1 MVFTNIDT
9 LQVQL
14 STLMPHAI
22 LWVAPPETPQCVS
35 VCLCPAYRAGLWVW
49 VLPGPTIAS
58 SGPFRG
64 WGKSRDSSGHLTSSP
79 AAALPLPV
87 MAFFLHRQLHQ
98 QMITSSSIAIG
109 IVLIF
114 LFEASLVFAWKN
126 TDTKNICNQDYE
138 FHHVTI
144 LNVTEEASVLLDG
157 CVLSKATVSFHF
169 LSQLGQVVQ
178 AQ

>member
-1 MVFTNIDT
+1 MCVRLPVSCISSR
-9 LQVQL
+9 LVGVGIAR
-14 STLMPHAI
+14 PHNSFIRAI
-22 LWVAPPETPQCVS
+22 Q
-35 VCLCPAYRAGLWVW
+35 GL
-49 VLPGPTIAS
+49 GE
-58 SGPFRG
+58 
-64 WGKSRDSSGHLTSSP
+64 SRDSSGHLTTSP
-79 AAALPLPV
+79 AAAILPPV

-98 QMITSSSIAIG
+98 QMITSSLIAIG

-126 TDTKNICNQDYE
+126 TDTKNTCNQDYE